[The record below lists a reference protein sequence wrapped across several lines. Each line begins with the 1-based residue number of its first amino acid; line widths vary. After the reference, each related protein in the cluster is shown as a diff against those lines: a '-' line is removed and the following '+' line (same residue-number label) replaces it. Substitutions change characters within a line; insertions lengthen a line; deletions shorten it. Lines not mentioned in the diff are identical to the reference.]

1 MPRPVQAVL
10 VLLHVLFVATLVGA
24 VRALSAASSVD
35 AVDGYLL
42 GLLLYAS
49 LPGVAAFV
57 LSLRVRHGGVR
68 VWYGLLAVQVWIV
81 LGALAGLGGGA
92 GLEGVARLVMP
103 TAVLVLLGRAE
114 SRQWFR
120 SSPELRAEQ
129 RLFSFARMMTLR
141 RDGGQTALEYLGL
154 VLVVVALVGGLTAT
168 GVGRQLTAEI
178 RAAICSLTGSSCPAP
193 GRDVVAGGGDAA
205 GDGGGDGLGGTGAGG
220 SSGADGGSAHGGGE
234 SGLTGGSGST
244 GTSGATEGATTTT
257 GATDG
262 TATTGSDSTGGSG
275 TDGGAGSSDSGTDG
289 GAGSSDSTGGSSI
302 DGGTGGTES
311 GGGSGRPTGST
322 GGSSAGGA
330 TGTSGATGATGA
342 SGTTG
347 SQPGS
352 ASPQDRAAL
361 PPADFIVPVDAGRP
375 AGPHGG
381 GFLDGLVGDGLGG
394 DVQGVVD
401 AVLRPGET
409 GRRIVDQWRRDTRGA
424 EGKWA
429 RGDYIG
435 AVWDGNKAVGGAGAG
450 MAIPGSGARVDAEVR
465 DAERAHLSERIPLTA
480 TPAGRKAWWDGLSP
494 EERERYIELVPERIG
509 NLDGI
514 PALARDAAN
523 RRNLPALIDKLEGV
537 DTDKARDQLAGL
549 REIQRQL
556 DEDAKPPMYL
566 IGIGDEGNGRAI
578 VSFGDPDASR
588 HVSAYVPGLNTSLDE
603 EFAKNDIGRARDT
616 AIGAQGYDESTAS
629 IVWLGYDAPQLPDK
643 DGVAGYFAV
652 MGTGRAEKGGAA
664 YRDFMDGISVTNRN
678 EDPHLTAIGHSYGSR
693 TVGAAAARPGGI
705 PGVDDIILVGS
716 PGVGVDHAVDLGVG
730 SAHVFVGAA
739 ANDPVTKLPS
749 RTQVVVGGVGLV
761 LGGPGGAYL
770 AGDLADPGDDDLWF
784 GKDPASEAFGARR
797 FPVAD
802 GPPLVGGGG
811 ISLDSHANYFSPER
825 DAVSADSIAL
835 IVSGNADRLKM
846 EEPK

>member
-81 LGALAGLGGGA
+81 LGALAELGGGA
-92 GLEGVARLVMP
+92 GLDGVARLVMP
-103 TAVLVLLGRAE
+103 AAVLVLLGRAE

-120 SSPELRAEQ
+120 SSPEQRAEQ
-129 RLFSFARMMTLR
+129 RLFSFARMMTPR

-154 VLVVVALVGGLTAT
+154 VLVVVALVGGLMAT
-168 GVGRQLTAEI
+168 GIGGQLTAEI

-193 GRDVVAGGGDAA
+193 GQDIVAGAGDAGGDGPGGGDASSGA
-205 GDGGGDGLGGTGAGG
+205 AGG
-220 SSGADGGSAHGGGE
+220 SADGGGE
-234 SGLTGGSGST
+234 SSLTGGTGST
-244 GTSGATEGATTTT
+244 GTSGATDGTATTT
-257 GATDG
+257 GAADG
-262 TATTGSDSTGGSG
+262 TATTGSDGGSGSTDAATGGS
-275 TDGGAGSSDSGTDG
+275 T
-289 GAGSSDSTGGSSI
+289 
-302 DGGTGGTES
+302 
-311 GGGSGRPTGST
+311 GRPTGSN
-322 GGSSAGGA
+322 GGSGAGGN
-330 TGTSGATGATGA
+330 TGTTGA
-342 SGTTG
+342 SGTTGAGASGSAGAQAGTTG

-352 ASPQDRAAL
+352 GSPQDRAAL

-401 AVLRPGET
+401 AVLRPDET
-409 GRRIVDQWRRDTRGA
+409 GRRILDEWRRDTRGA

-429 RGDYIG
+429 RTDYIG
-435 AVWDGNKAVGGAGAG
+435 AAWDWNKAVGGAGAG

-480 TPAGRKAWWDGLSP
+480 TPAGRKAWWDGLSQ

-514 PALARDAAN
+514 PVLARDAAN

-556 DEDAKPPMYL
+556 DEDGKPPMYL

-749 RTQVVVGGVGLV
+749 KTQVVVGGVGLV
-761 LGGPGGAYL
+761 LGGSGGAYL

-811 ISLDSHANYFSPER
+811 ISLDAHSNYFSPER

>member
-1 MPRPVQAVL
+1 MPRPLQAVL

-24 VRALSAASSVD
+24 IRALSTASSVD

-49 LPGVAAFV
+49 LPGVGAFL
-57 LSLRVRHGGVR
+57 LSLYVRHGGVR
-68 VWYGLLAVQVWIV
+68 VWYGLLAVQAWIV
-81 LGALAGLGGGA
+81 LGTLAELSGGA
-92 GLEGVARLVMP
+92 GVQGVARLVMP
-103 TAVLVLLGRAE
+103 AAVIVLLYRPE
-114 SRQWFR
+114 CRRWFR
-120 SSPELRAEQ
+120 RGLEQRAGQ
-129 RLFSFARMMTLR
+129 RLFSFARMMKLR

-154 VLVVVALVGGLTAT
+154 VLVVVALVGGLMAT
-168 GVGRQLTAEI
+168 GTGRQLTAEI
-178 RAAICSLTGSSCPAP
+178 RSAICELTGSSCPAP
-193 GRDVVAGGGDAA
+193 GHDVVAGGGSTDGSGSGSGN
-205 GDGGGDGLGGTGAGG
+205 GDGDDDAPGVGANTGAGG
-220 SSGADGGSAHGGGE
+220 RGGGSDE
-234 SGLTGGSGST
+234 SSLTGGTGST
-244 GTSGATEGATTTT
+244 GTT
-257 GATDG
+257 GD
-262 TATTGSDSTGGSG
+262 TGGAAAAG
-275 TDGGAGSSDSGTDG
+275 TTAGSSGNSDGSSGSSGTSSPSGDTARPQGDSSPPQG
-289 GAGSSDSTGGSSI
+289 GDAFP
-302 DGGTGGTES
+302 
-311 GGGSGRPTGST
+311 PT
-322 GGSSAGGA
+322 AV
-330 TGTSGATGATGA
+330 
-342 SGTTG
+342 
-347 SQPGS
+347 
-352 ASPQDRAAL
+352 
-361 PPADFIVPVDAGRP
+361 FVPVDAGRP
-375 AGPHGG
+375 AGPNGG
-381 GFLDGLVGDGLGG
+381 GFFEGLLGDGLGG

-401 AVLRPGET
+401 AVLRPGES
-409 GRRIVDQWRRDTRGA
+409 GRRIVDQWERDTRGA
-424 EGKWA
+424 GEKWA

-435 AVWDGNKAVGGAGAG
+435 AAWDWNTAVGGAGAG
-450 MAIPGSGARVDAEVR
+450 LAIPGSGARVDAEVR
-465 DAERAHLSERIPLTA
+465 DAERAHLNGRIPQNA
-480 TPAGRKAWWDGLSP
+480 TPAERKAWWDGLSP

-514 PALARDAAN
+514 PVLARDAAN

-537 DTDKARDQLAGL
+537 DTDNARDQLAGL
-549 REIQRQL
+549 REIERQL
-556 DEDAKPPMYL
+556 KEDGKPPMYL

-578 VSFGDPDASR
+578 VSFGNPDAAQ

-603 EFAKNDIGRARDT
+603 EFAKNDLGRARDT
-616 AIGAQGYDESTAS
+616 AIGAQGYDDSTAS

-664 YRDFMDGISVTNRN
+664 YRDFMGGISVTNQN
-678 EDPHLTAIGHSYGSR
+678 KDPHMTAIGHSYGSR

-730 SAHVFVGAA
+730 SQHVFVGAA

-749 RTQVVVGGVGLV
+749 RTQVVVGGIGLA

-784 GKDPASEAFGARR
+784 GKDPASKAFGARR

-802 GPPLVGGGG
+802 GPPLVGGSG
-811 ISLDSHANYFSPER
+811 ISLDSHSNYFSPER

>member
-81 LGALAGLGGGA
+81 LGALAELGGGA
-92 GLEGVARLVMP
+92 GLDGVARLVMP
-103 TAVLVLLGRAE
+103 AAVLVLLGRAE

-120 SSPELRAEQ
+120 SSPEQRAEQ
-129 RLFSFARMMTLR
+129 RLFSFARMMTPR

-154 VLVVVALVGGLTAT
+154 VLVVVALVGGLMAT
-168 GVGRQLTAEI
+168 GIGGQLTAEI

-193 GRDVVAGGGDAA
+193 GHDVVAGGGDAG
-205 GDGGGDGLGGTGAGG
+205 GDGRGGGDASSGTAGG
-220 SSGADGGSAHGGGE
+220 STDGGGE
-234 SGLTGGSGST
+234 SSLTGGTGST
-244 GTSGATEGATTTT
+244 GTSGATDGTATTT
-257 GATDG
+257 GAADG
-262 TATTGSDSTGGSG
+262 TATTGSDGGSGSTDGATGGS
-275 TDGGAGSSDSGTDG
+275 T
-289 GAGSSDSTGGSSI
+289 
-302 DGGTGGTES
+302 
-311 GGGSGRPTGST
+311 GRPTGSS
-322 GGSSAGGA
+322 GGSGA
-330 TGTSGATGATGA
+330 SGNTGASGTSGTTGAGA
-342 SGTTG
+342 SGSAGAQAGTTG

-352 ASPQDRAAL
+352 GSSQDRAAL

-409 GRRIVDQWRRDTRGA
+409 GRRIVDEWRRDTRGA

-435 AVWDGNKAVGGAGAG
+435 AAWDWNKAVGGAGAG

-480 TPAGRKAWWDGLSP
+480 TPAGRKAWWDGLSQ

-514 PALARDAAN
+514 PVLARDAAN

-556 DEDAKPPMYL
+556 DEDGKPPMYL

-739 ANDPVTKLPS
+739 VNDPVTKLPS
-749 RTQVVVGGVGLV
+749 KTQVVVGGVGLV

-811 ISLDSHANYFSPER
+811 ISLDAHSNYFSPER

>member
-1 MPRPVQAVL
+1 MPRPLQAVL
-10 VLLHVLFVATLVGA
+10 ILLHVLFVATLVGA
-24 VRALSAASSVD
+24 IRALSTASSVD

-57 LSLRVRHGGVR
+57 LSLYVRHGGVR
-68 VWYGLLAVQVWIV
+68 VWYGLLAVQAWIV
-81 LGALAGLGGGA
+81 LGALAELSGGSG
-92 GLEGVARLVMP
+92 GEGVARLVIP
-103 TAVLVLLGRAE
+103 AAVIVLLCRPE
-114 SRQWFR
+114 SRRWFR
-120 SSPELRAEQ
+120 SELEQRAEQ
-129 RLFSFARMMTLR
+129 RLFSFARMMKLR

-154 VLVVVALVGGLTAT
+154 VLVVVALVGGLMAT
-168 GVGRQLTAEI
+168 GTGRQLTAEI
-178 RAAICSLTGSSCPAP
+178 RSAICELTGSSCPAP
-193 GRDVVAGGGDAA
+193 GHDLVAGGGSADGSGSDSGGGSGSAGA
-205 GDGGGDGLGGTGAGG
+205 GGSGGGDSSGVGDGGGE
-220 SSGADGGSAHGGGE
+220 SS
-234 SGLTGGSGST
+234 LTGGTGST
-244 GTSGATEGATTTT
+244 GTSGDT
-257 GATDG
+257 GG
-262 TATTGSDSTGGSG
+262 TATTGST
-275 TDGGAGSSDSGTDG
+275 
-289 GAGSSDSTGGSSI
+289 
-302 DGGTGGTES
+302 
-311 GGGSGRPTGST
+311 TGST
-322 GGSSAGGA
+322 GSTGSTAGSGGSA
-330 TGTSGATGATGA
+330 GTSGTT

-347 SQPGS
+347 STTGSSGS
-352 ASPQDRAAL
+352 AGAPGDTTRPQGNASSPSTQGGDTF
-361 PPADFIVPVDAGRP
+361 PPGDVIVPVDAGRP
-375 AGPHGG
+375 AGPNGG
-381 GFLDGLVGDGLGG
+381 GFLGGFLGDGLGG

-401 AVLRPGET
+401 AVLRPGDS
-409 GRRIVDQWRRDTRGA
+409 GRRIVDQWGRDTRGA
-424 EGKWA
+424 GEKWA

-435 AVWDGNKAVGGAGAG
+435 AAWDWNKAVGGAGAG
-450 MAIPGSGARVDAEVR
+450 LAIPGSGARVDAEVR
-465 DAERAHLSERIPLTA
+465 DAERAHLSERIPQNA
-480 TPAGRKAWWDGLSP
+480 APAERKAWWDGLSP

-514 PALARDAAN
+514 PVLARDAAN

-549 REIQRQL
+549 REIERQL
-556 DEDAKPPMYL
+556 NENGKPPMYL

-578 VSFGDPDASR
+578 VSFGNPDASQ

-603 EFAKNDIGRARDT
+603 EFAKNDLGRARDT

-652 MGTGRAEKGGAA
+652 MGTGRAEKGGEA
-664 YRDFMDGISVTNRN
+664 YRGFMDGISVTNQN
-678 EDPHLTAIGHSYGSR
+678 KDPHLTAIGHSYGSR
-693 TVGAAAARPGGI
+693 TVGAAAAKPGGI

-730 SAHVFVGAA
+730 SEHVFVGAA

-749 RTQVVVGGVGLV
+749 KTQVVVGGIGLA
-761 LGGPGGAYL
+761 LGGPGGAYI

-784 GKDPASEAFGARR
+784 GKDPASKAFGARR

-802 GPPLVGGGG
+802 GPPLVSGSG
-811 ISLDSHANYFSPER
+811 ISLDSHSNYFSPER

>member
-1 MPRPVQAVL
+1 MPRALQAAL
-10 VLLHVLFVATLVGA
+10 ILLHVLFVATLVGA
-24 VRALSAASSVD
+24 VRALSTASSVD

-57 LSLRVRHGGVR
+57 LSLYVRHGGVR
-68 VWYGLLAVQVWIV
+68 VRYGLLAALTWIV
-81 LGALAGLGGGA
+81 LGALAELSGGGTE
-92 GLEGVARLVMP
+92 GQGVARV
-103 TAVLVLLGRAE
+103 AVPVAVIVLLCRPE
-114 SRQWFR
+114 SRRWFR
-120 SSPELRAEQ
+120 SGLEQRAEQ
-129 RLFSFARMMTLR
+129 RLFSFTRMMKLR

-154 VLVVVALVGGLTAT
+154 VLVVVALVGGLMAT
-168 GVGRQLTAEI
+168 GAGQQLTAEI
-178 RAAICSLTGSSCPAP
+178 RSAICELTGSSCPAP
-193 GRDVVAGGGDAA
+193 GHEVVAGGGS
-205 GDGGGDGLGGTGAGG
+205 GDGGVDGSGSGARDTS
-220 SSGADGGSAHGGGE
+220 SSGADGSGGE
-234 SGLTGGSGST
+234 GESSLTGGTGST
-244 GTSGATEGATTTT
+244 GTTGENATSGTSGTS
-257 GATDG
+257 GRPGD
-262 TATTGSDSTGGSG
+262 TATTGAPTTSGGTSG
-275 TDGGAGSSDSGTDG
+275 T
-289 GAGSSDSTGGSSI
+289 
-302 DGGTGGTES
+302 
-311 GGGSGRPTGST
+311 SGRPGD
-322 GGSSAGGA
+322 
-330 TGTSGATGATGA
+330 TGTSGGTSAPTTTGGTTAGAPNTPQGAT
-342 SGTTG
+342 
-347 SQPGS
+347 PF
-352 ASPQDRAAL
+352 
-361 PPADFIVPVDAGRP
+361 PPSDLIAPVDAGRP

-381 GFLDGLVGDGLGG
+381 GFLDGFLGDGLGG
-394 DVQGVVD
+394 DVRGVVG

-409 GRRIVDQWRRDTRGA
+409 GHRIADQWGRDTRGA
-424 EGKWA
+424 EQKWA

-435 AVWDGNKAVGGAGAG
+435 AAWDWNKAVGGAGAG
-450 MAIPGSGARVDAEVR
+450 LAIPGSGARVDAEVR
-465 DAERAHLSERIPLTA
+465 DAERAHLGERIPRNA
-480 TPAGRKAWWDGLSP
+480 TPAQRKAWWDGLSP

-514 PALARDAAN
+514 PVLARDAAN

-537 DTDKARDQLAGL
+537 DSDKARDQLAGL
-549 REIQRQL
+549 REIERQL
-556 DEDAKPPMYL
+556 NENGKPPMYL

-578 VSFGDPDASR
+578 VSFGNPDASQ

-603 EFAKNDIGRARDT
+603 EFAKNDLGRARDT

-664 YRDFMDGISVTNRN
+664 YRDFMGGISVTNRN

-730 SAHVFVGAA
+730 SEHVFVGAA

-749 RTQVVVGGVGLV
+749 KTQVVVGGLGLA
-761 LGGPGGAYL
+761 LGGPGGAYV

-784 GKDPASEAFGARR
+784 GKDPASKAFGARR

-802 GPPLVGGGG
+802 GPPLVSGSG
-811 ISLDSHANYFSPER
+811 ISLDSHSNYFSPER

>member
-1 MPRPVQAVL
+1 MPRPVQGVL

-49 LPGVAAFV
+49 LPGVVAFV

-81 LGALAGLGGGA
+81 LGALAELGGGA

-120 SSPELRAEQ
+120 SRPEQRAEQ
-129 RLFSFARMMTLR
+129 RLFSFARMMTFR

-154 VLVVVALVGGLTAT
+154 VLVVVALVGGLMAT
-168 GVGRQLTAEI
+168 GIGGRLTAEI

-193 GRDVVAGGGDAA
+193 GHDVVAGGGDAG
-205 GDGGGDGLGGTGAGG
+205 GDGRGGGDDA
-220 SSGADGGSAHGGGE
+220 SSGGGGGSADGGGE
-234 SGLTGGSGST
+234 SSLTGGTGST
-244 GTSGATEGATTTT
+244 RTSGATGGTAATAGTT
-257 GATDG
+257 GG
-262 TATTGSDSTGGSG
+262 TATTGSDGSG
-275 TDGGAGSSDSGTDG
+275 GNTDGGNTDG
-289 GAGSSDSTGGSSI
+289 GNTDGGSANEA
-302 DGGTGGTES
+302 TGGTRS
-311 GGGSGRPTGST
+311 GGSTGRPTGSS
-322 GGSSAGGA
+322 GGSGAGGA
-330 TGTSGATGATGA
+330 TGTTGA

-347 SQPGS
+347 TTGTTGASGS
-352 ASPQDRAAL
+352 AGAQAGPVSPQDRAAL

-409 GRRIVDQWRRDTRGA
+409 GRRIVDEWRRDTRGA

-435 AVWDGNKAVGGAGAG
+435 AAWDWNKAVGGAGAG

-465 DAERAHLSERIPLTA
+465 DAERAHLSERVPLTA

-523 RRNLPALIDKLEGV
+523 RRNLPALIDKLEGI

-556 DEDAKPPMYL
+556 DEDGKPPMYL

-643 DGVAGYFAV
+643 DGAAGYFAV
-652 MGTGRAEKGGAA
+652 MGTGRAEKGGVA

-678 EDPHLTAIGHSYGSR
+678 ENPHLTAIGHSYGSR

-749 RTQVVVGGVGLV
+749 KTQVVVGGVGLV

-811 ISLDSHANYFSPER
+811 ISLESHSNYFSPER

>member
-1 MPRPVQAVL
+1 M
-10 VLLHVLFVATLVGA
+10 
-24 VRALSAASSVD
+24 
-35 AVDGYLL
+35 
-42 GLLLYAS
+42 
-49 LPGVAAFV
+49 
-57 LSLRVRHGGVR
+57 
-68 VWYGLLAVQVWIV
+68 
-81 LGALAGLGGGA
+81 
-92 GLEGVARLVMP
+92 
-103 TAVLVLLGRAE
+103 
-114 SRQWFR
+114 
-120 SSPELRAEQ
+120 
-129 RLFSFARMMTLR
+129 
-141 RDGGQTALEYLGL
+141 
-154 VLVVVALVGGLTAT
+154 
-168 GVGRQLTAEI
+168 
-178 RAAICSLTGSSCPAP
+178 
-193 GRDVVAGGGDAA
+193 AGGGDAG
-205 GDGGGDGLGGTGAGG
+205 GDGRGGGDASSGTAGG
-220 SSGADGGSAHGGGE
+220 STDGGGE
-234 SGLTGGSGST
+234 SSLTGGTGST
-244 GTSGATEGATTTT
+244 GTSGATDGTATTT
-257 GATDG
+257 GAADG
-262 TATTGSDSTGGSG
+262 TATTGSDGGSG
-275 TDGGAGSSDSGTDG
+275 TDRGSGDG
-289 GAGSSDSTGGSSI
+289 GRTDAATGGS
-302 DGGTGGTES
+302 T
-311 GGGSGRPTGST
+311 GRPTGSS
-322 GGSSAGGA
+322 GGSGAGGTTGA
-330 TGTSGATGATGA
+330 SGTTGTTGTTGTSGTTGAGVSGSAGA
-342 SGTTG
+342 QAGTTG

-352 ASPQDRAAL
+352 GSPEDRAAL

-409 GRRIVDQWRRDTRGA
+409 GRRIVDEWRRDTRGA

-435 AVWDGNKAVGGAGAG
+435 AAWDWNKAVGGAGAG

-480 TPAGRKAWWDGLSP
+480 TPAGRKAWWDGLSQ

-514 PALARDAAN
+514 PVLARDAAN
-523 RRNLPALIDKLEGV
+523 RRNLPALIDRLEGV

-556 DEDAKPPMYL
+556 DEDGKPPMYL

-603 EFAKNDIGRARDT
+603 AFAKNDIGRARDT

-643 DGVAGYFAV
+643 DGAAGYFAV

-749 RTQVVVGGVGLV
+749 KSQVVVGGVGLV

-811 ISLDSHANYFSPER
+811 ISLDAHSNYFSPER

>member
-68 VWYGLLAVQVWIV
+68 VWYGLLAVQAWIV
-81 LGALAGLGGGA
+81 LGALAELGGGA
-92 GLEGVARLVMP
+92 GLDGVARLVMP
-103 TAVLVLLGRAE
+103 VAVLVLLGRAE

-120 SSPELRAEQ
+120 SSPEQRAEQ
-129 RLFSFARMMTLR
+129 RLFSFARMMTPR

-154 VLVVVALVGGLTAT
+154 VLVVVALVGGLMAT
-168 GVGRQLTAEI
+168 GIGGQLTAEI

-193 GRDVVAGGGDAA
+193 GQDVVAGGGDAG
-205 GDGGGDGLGGTGAGG
+205 GDGRGGGDASSGTAGG
-220 SSGADGGSAHGGGE
+220 STDGGGE
-234 SGLTGGSGST
+234 SSLTGGTGST
-244 GTSGATEGATTTT
+244 GTSGTTDGTATSSGA
-257 GATDG
+257 ADG
-262 TATTGSDSTGGSG
+262 TATTGSDGGSGSDSTDGATGGS
-275 TDGGAGSSDSGTDG
+275 T
-289 GAGSSDSTGGSSI
+289 
-302 DGGTGGTES
+302 
-311 GGGSGRPTGST
+311 GRPTGS
-322 GGSSAGGA
+322 SGA
-330 TGTSGATGATGA
+330 SGTSGTTGA
-342 SGTTG
+342 SGTSGTTGAGASGSAGAQAGATG

-352 ASPQDRAAL
+352 GSSQDRAAL

-409 GRRIVDQWRRDTRGA
+409 GRRIVDEWRRDTRGA

-435 AVWDGNKAVGGAGAG
+435 AAWDWNKAVGGAGAG

-480 TPAGRKAWWDGLSP
+480 TPAGRKAWWDGLSQ

-556 DEDAKPPMYL
+556 DEDGKPPMYL

-749 RTQVVVGGVGLV
+749 KTQVVVGGVGLV

-811 ISLDSHANYFSPER
+811 ISLDAHSNYFSPER